1 MFSTLPSPLRRMPL
15 VAASVGVA
23 PDWMVAFNVPG
34 VGLFEPAF
42 ANLVPRPRQRQPRG
56 ATGRGEPRENAGS
69 PEPLPPAAM
78 GVVYRMR
85 AADWP
90 RLKASEGS
98 GLPGG
103 AMEVTID
110 VQVPAAGID
119 DDVDTVAATAA
130 AAAAAAAAAPPV
142 TLRVRS
148 LVWPTGRRFPA
159 PPLLPAWAAG
169 VVRPSERYLRLLR
182 DGAAAWGIPADF
194 VAEVYGEGRNSSA
207 PSPSFRPPP
216 PLSPRSGATGSAA
229 TAGRSARAEA
239 RRRDRRSSRPPP
251 RQILPAVASSLE
263 AVALARRETGG
274 GAPGAAAAGGG
285 VDFGLLFSPWRRVGD
300 GPGGGAELVQG
311 MDFKKGVDLRLMAP
325 GKQGGRQVGGALDK
339 RLLVFLPGIDGTG
352 MSIVSQLDDLEAEY
366 DVRCLVVPR
375 ANRSGWPELIDTVI
389 RLIEAEVFARRRAR
403 VAAATPNAEAPVGG
417 PTWAAGASDMDDVL
431 LVGESMGGC
440 FTFAVANE
448 LTRRREDAEAAAAV
462 APAVANAAGVTT
474 GTAEKGSASNGA
486 ATPPAAPEWGL
497 HGLVVINPATSFGR
511 AALAPVWTTLAGNL
525 PEDVYRAIIG
535 PVLLPLV
542 FDGSSVVEQLSKPLA
557 DAAARLGL
565 RTARQPSSSSSS
577 SNRADTRGTAAPDAT
592 TPDVRTAL
600 DTLLSAS
607 GLLSRAPELLP
618 NAVVAHRV
626 RLLTE
631 YTLSA
636 DDYLRIGR
644 AAPHAAVIAC
654 VNDLLLPSAS
664 EAVRLEAAIPGLKRC
679 MLPHGGHTP
688 LQDYRVNLRALLAA
702 ATTPVSPSVR
712 DLHPDA
718 ATFASS
724 DRVAAFR
731 DRIVRRGWAST
742 VLPRSMSATEQE
754 ALMTRYAPLRTW
766 CDPVVIGLEHLPVVV
781 PGGPPPPPVLF
792 VCNHTLVGTVDAAL
806 VADAV
811 YKHTGVLVR
820 SLAHPALLDW
830 GKASPGT
837 QGGATPASAA
847 TTPAAAA
854 APRSRQRARGN
865 AADTAVAAG
874 GAPGDK
880 PTRAENVAAMRTE
893 LQSSGVTTV
902 SPRALTGLLA
912 SGQWALLFPGG
923 AREALK
929 RRSDAKYSLRWPV
942 TPEFIRTAAA
952 TGALIVPVSTVGTED
967 MAQVVVDAPE
977 VAEAIRLFNRF
988 KPSIGRGKGGAETAA
1003 ATGARARKSTTGTAV
1018 TADVGVP
1025 VADAVMP
1032 SVEAGFRAAARVP
1045 GAGAKAWRGAVTN
1058 EDDETELVPP
1068 LAVPTA
1074 VDRLYVRF
1082 GVPLRL
1088 GAAALDDRAATAAAY
1103 ETVREAVAGGVEEL
1117 LDRRER
1123 DAYRS
1128 PASRAALGLGM
1139 RAGLGGRPGTGG
1151 AAGGQ
1156 AMSPATQEVAS
1167 ADATEERSADGKL
1180 PGTVRGRA
1188 AERVRRLGRRVGTTV
1203 AAGGGVATPAWA
1215 WTIGGKYLDADGFP
1229 VDVVE

>member
-1 MFSTLPSPLRRMPL
+1 
-15 VAASVGVA
+15 
-23 PDWMVAFNVPG
+23 
-34 VGLFEPAF
+34 
-42 ANLVPRPRQRQPRG
+42 
-56 ATGRGEPRENAGS
+56 
-69 PEPLPPAAM
+69 
-78 GVVYRMR
+78 
-85 AADWP
+85 
-90 RLKASEGS
+90 
-98 GLPGG
+98 
-103 AMEVTID
+103 
-110 VQVPAAGID
+110 
-119 DDVDTVAATAA
+119 
-130 AAAAAAAAAPPV
+130 
-142 TLRVRS
+142 
-148 LVWPTGRRFPA
+148 
-159 PPLLPAWAAG
+159 
-169 VVRPSERYLRLLR
+169 
-182 DGAAAWGIPADF
+182 
-194 VAEVYGEGRNSSA
+194 
-207 PSPSFRPPP
+207 
-216 PLSPRSGATGSAA
+216 
-229 TAGRSARAEA
+229 
-239 RRRDRRSSRPPP
+239 
-251 RQILPAVASSLE
+251 
-263 AVALARRETGG
+263 
-274 GAPGAAAAGGG
+274 
-285 VDFGLLFSPWRRVGD
+285 
-300 GPGGGAELVQG
+300 
-311 MDFKKGVDLRLMAP
+311 
-325 GKQGGRQVGGALDK
+325 
-339 RLLVFLPGIDGTG
+339 
-352 MSIVSQLDDLEAEY
+352 
-366 DVRCLVVPR
+366 
-375 ANRSGWPELIDTVI
+375 
-389 RLIEAEVFARRRAR
+389 
-403 VAAATPNAEAPVGG
+403 
-417 PTWAAGASDMDDVL
+417 MDDVL

-448 LTRRREDAEAAAAV
+448 LTRRREEAEAAAV
-462 APAVANAAGVTT
+462 AATAADTTEVTAGAAGE
-474 GTAEKGSASNGA
+474 GTASNGA
-486 ATPPAAPEWGL
+486 ATPSAVPKWGL

-511 AALAPVWTTLAGNL
+511 AALTPVWTTLAGNL
-525 PEDVYRAIIG
+525 PEDVYKAIIG

-542 FDGSSVVEQLSKPLA
+542 FDGSSVVAQLTKPLA
-557 DAAARLGL
+557 DAAARLGVGP
-565 RTARQPSSSSSS
+565 ARKPSSSSSPSSS
-577 SNRADTRGTAAPDAT
+577 SNRADTARTAAPDT
-592 TPDVRTAL
+592 TSPDVRTAM

-607 GLLSRAPELLP
+607 DLFSRASEFLP
-618 NAVVAHRV
+618 NAAVAHRV

-702 ATTPVSPSVR
+702 ATTPVSPAVR
-712 DLHPDA
+712 DVHPDA
-718 ATFASS
+718 AAFASS

-731 DRIVRRGWAST
+731 DRIVRRGWPST
-742 VLPRSMSATEQE
+742 VLPRTPSAAEQE

-792 VCNHTLVGTVDAAL
+792 VCNHTLVGVVDAAL

-830 GKASPGT
+830 GQTPPGVQGVAT
-837 QGGATPASAA
+837 QGSAA
-847 TTPAAAA
+847 TTPAPSSRRRVRRNAVDTATAAA
-854 APRSRQRARGN
+854 DASA
-865 AADTAVAAG
+865 
-874 GAPGDK
+874 DK
-880 PTRAENVAAMRTE
+880 PTRAEEVAAMRTE

-929 RRSDAKYSLRWPV
+929 RRSDAKYSLLWPA
-942 TPEFIRTAAA
+942 TPEFIRTVAA

-988 KPSIGRGKGGAETAA
+988 KPSVGRGKGGDETATT
-1003 ATGARARKSTTGTAV
+1003 TGARARQSTTGTAATDAV
-1018 TADVGVP
+1018 SVP
-1025 VADAVMP
+1025 AADAGMQNVQ
-1032 SVEAGFRAAARVP
+1032 AGIRAAARVP
-1045 GAGAKAWRGAVTN
+1045 GAGAKAWRGAVTDD
-1058 EDDETELVPP
+1058 DDETELVPP

-1103 ETVREAVAGGVEEL
+1103 KMVREAVAAGVEEL

-1128 PASRAALGLGM
+1128 PASRAALGVGM
-1139 RAGLGGRPGTGG
+1139 RAGLGGRPGRGR
-1151 AAGGQ
+1151 AVGGQ
-1156 AMSPATQEVAS
+1156 AVSPATQEVAS
-1167 ADATEERSADGKL
+1167 ADTAKDKPADGKL
-1180 PGTVRGRA
+1180 QGTVRGRA